1 MRFCV
6 HFIKLIYLFLK
17 IVYAII
23 ATRVEVFWFLFTWW
37 RSGNN
42 GNYNN
47 AYVMAPSGVNDNN
60 HNVTNAYGVRPALHS
75 LTKWCKFSCI
85 RQIAG
90 KKLLRFANWL
100 IWVWRGL
107 LSCLLFFYK
116 RRNKLD
122 LSATDFLLWN
132 ELEKVVELF
141 FLTKVQLRCSLVELY
156 LIFTLAYVISSLSR
170 NLRLG
175 LLTKSKVSIY
185 LYSISNSLRSLY
197 YTRDDIPHKQHLR
210 YFKIDGVHHKTTF
223 FWV

>member
-23 ATRVEVFWFLFTWW
+23 APRVEVFWFLFTWW

-85 RQIAG
+85 WQIAG
-90 KKLLRFANWL
+90 KNLLRFANWL
-100 IWVWRGL
+100 IWVWRDL
-107 LSCLLFFYK
+107 LSCLYFSKGETNSTFPQRLFFCGMCLKKWSSY
-116 RRNKLD
+116 
-122 LSATDFLLWN
+122 
-132 ELEKVVELF
+132 F
-141 FLTKVQLRCSLVELY
+141 F
-156 LIFTLAYVISSLSR
+156 
-170 NLRLG
+170 
-175 LLTKSKVSIY
+175 IY
-185 LYSISNSLRSLY
+185 LAKKLFCGEQN
-197 YTRDDIPHKQHLR
+197 
-210 YFKIDGVHHKTTF
+210 
-223 FWV
+223 

>member
-1 MRFCV
+1 MWV
-6 HFIKLIYLFLK
+6 FL
-17 IVYAII
+17 YS
-23 ATRVEVFWFLFTWW
+23 LN
-37 RSGNN
+37 S
-42 GNYNN
+42 
-47 AYVMAPSGVNDNN
+47 
-60 HNVTNAYGVRPALHS
+60 LH
-75 LTKWCKFSCI
+75 KH
-85 RQIAG
+85 
-90 KKLLRFANWL
+90 RFANWL

-185 LYSISNSLRSLY
+185 LYSISDSLRSLD

-210 YFKIDGVHHKTTF
+210 HFKIDGVHHKTTF
-223 FWV
+223 FGYKEKSLIFLVEQIKLQPILAQSQLEILRLRLRLHSEWQKQCHFEFNVIPSIVEGSQMLLVEKK